1 MKAYCI
7 NLDRRPDRLAHMT
20 AEFQRAGLPFVRIA
34 AVDAQDPKV
43 AAAAL
48 SAPPSVREGARI
60 SPGAYACLQSH
71 RLAWRRMLD
80 DGQSHGAFFEDDVLM
95 APDLGFLAREDWVP
109 PDADVVKLETFRVRV
124 QLSRRR
130 QLAAPG
136 WDLARMMSA
145 QIGAA
150 AYILCAETARRL
162 LALTENLGEPVD
174 QLIFNP
180 AYGFA
185 GQAVIY
191 QMVPAPAVQG
201 DHIGAQ
207 RQKASAGWQA
217 TSITERHA
225 AGQAPVRAAQEGRV
239 ARLLRR
245 LREEARA
252 LGGGTRYVVVQHG
265 QSGDPGAGRPDD
277 GAGLVD

>member
-20 AEFQRAGLPFVRIA
+20 AEFARAGIPFTRIS
-34 AVDAQDPKV
+34 AVDAKDPEV
-43 AAAAL
+43 AAAARAVPL
-48 SAPPSVREGARI
+48 SVLEKARI

-80 DGQSHGAFFEDDVLM
+80 EGQAHAAFFEDDVLL
-95 APDLGFLAREDWVP
+95 APGLGFLASEDWVP

-130 QLAAPG
+130 RAAAPG

-150 AYILCAETARRL
+150 AYILRAETAARL

-174 QLIFNP
+174 QVIFNG

-185 GQAVIY
+185 DTALIY

-201 DHIGAQ
+201 DRLGAQ
-207 RQKASAGWQA
+207 RQKAVAGWQA

-225 AGQAPVRAAQEGRV
+225 TGQTPVQAGREGKAARAF
-239 ARLLRR
+239 RR
-245 LREEARA
+245 LREEGRA
-252 LGGGTRYVVVQHG
+252 LWGGTRYVVVPHG
-265 QSGDPGAGRPDD
+265 QSGS
-277 GAGLVD
+277 